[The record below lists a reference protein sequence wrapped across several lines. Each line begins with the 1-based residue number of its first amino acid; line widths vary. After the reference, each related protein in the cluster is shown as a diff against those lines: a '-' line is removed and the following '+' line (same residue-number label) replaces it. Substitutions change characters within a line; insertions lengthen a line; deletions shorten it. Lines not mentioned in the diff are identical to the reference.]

1 MGATT
6 ALGNGVTGPI
16 PGGGPA
22 PIGNMNTILRIS
34 DAIFEPLAARQI
46 VESRRAGVIAA
57 QNDVLLEVS
66 EAYLDLQRAAG
77 RLMVSREAAAHA
89 QTLAELTSAYA
100 RSGAGLEADYRRSL
114 TELESRRREIA
125 ANVGDLEYASA
136 SLIRLIRLDPRIVV
150 APVEPPEARLRLIDS
165 NCSLDDL
172 VVTGL
177 RNRPELSEAQA
188 IVEATLLRLKQA
200 RLRPFVPSLAL
211 RYSAGG
217 FGGGSNSYFG
227 AFDGRQDADVNL
239 FWELKGLGLADRAI
253 ARQKAAQQRIA
264 SLEMVKLQ
272 DRVAMEVVQ
281 AEKVR
286 IAADRQVLEAAAA
299 VPEAISSLNLNLSSI
314 RQGAGLPAL
323 SDPSRF
329 SSPSTPWPMPATNT
343 WTPC

>member
-1 MGATT
+1 MPRPSPNSP
-6 ALGNGVTGPI
+6 ALTPV
-16 PGGGPA
+16 
-22 PIGNMNTILRIS
+22 
-34 DAIFEPLAARQI
+34 
-46 VESRRAGVIAA
+46 
-57 QNDVLLEVS
+57 
-66 EAYLDLQRAAG
+66 
-77 RLMVSREAAAHA
+77 
-89 QTLAELTSAYA
+89 
-100 RSGAGLEADYRRSL
+100 SGAGLEADYRRSL

-150 APVEPPEARLRLIDS
+150 APVEPPEARLRLIDP

-217 FGGGSNSYFG
+217 FGGGSNSFFG

-281 AEKVR
+281 ADKVR

-299 VPEAISSLNLNLSSI
+299 IPEAISSLNLNLSSI
-314 RQGAGLPAL
+314 RRGSRPPGAVRPIEVLQPIHAL
-323 SDPSRF
+323 ADARYEYLDAVLTENRAQF
-329 SSPSTPWPMPATNT
+329 RLYHALGSSHHDRQPIDDNARATH
-343 WTPC
+343 